1 MTPRNRKRVARVGGF
16 DALEDRVVLSAAQN
30 HLIVTDVTSF
40 YSNYVATIPGL
51 VAAFTSA
58 AAGSTEQETAQTN
71 LENAILADSNNLA
84 TQLLADLGTSA
95 APTIRL
101 LISGALAG
109 GTTVTNTTQQF
120 IPGSLASTLLGV
132 AGTAPA
138 FLGETGGID
147 MATDLAGGAAV
158 GLTQGVPLFPAATF
172 IETQQSYF
180 GDIQPLSTQ
189 LATDQAAASTPPTTD
204 QQAAINTD
212 VAAIDAKTVSDVNA
226 LATNLLATMPA
237 KPAPSPAIRL
247 LVSGSTATTGVT
259 FTGAAGSTANF
270 GSLLATLQ
278 SIETEPTLLS
288 DVNEISS
295 IFRLFSY
302 T

>member
-1 MTPRNRKRVARVGGF
+1 MTPRKKVARIGRF
-16 DALEDRVVLSAAQN
+16 DTLEDRVVLNAAQN
-30 HLIVTDVTSF
+30 QLIVTDVTSF
-40 YSNYVATIPGL
+40 YSNYLSTVPTLVATYNAATPG
-51 VAAFTSA
+51 SA
-58 AAGSTEQETAQTN
+58 AQTTAQTN
-71 LENAILADSNNLA
+71 LANAIVADANSLA
-84 TQLLADLGTSA
+84 TQLLTDLGASA

-109 GTTVTNTTQQF
+109 GTTVTNTTSQF
-120 IPGSLASTLLGV
+120 IPGSLLSTLIGV
-132 AGTAPA
+132 AGTDPA
-138 FLGETGGID
+138 FLGEPGGINL
-147 MATDLAGGAAV
+147 ATDIAEAAAV
-158 GLTQGVPLFPAATF
+158 GLTQGLVLFPAATV

-189 LATDQAAASTPPTTD
+189 LATDQAAASTPPTTA
-204 QQAAINTD
+204 QQTAINND

-226 LATNLLATMPA
+226 LATNLLTTLPA
-237 KPAPSPAIRL
+237 KPNASPAIRL

-259 FTGAAGSTANF
+259 FTGAAGTMANY

-278 SIETEPTLLS
+278 SIETEPKLLS
-288 DVNEISS
+288 DVNLISS